1 MTKVDNQPVT
11 TLINPYQ
18 RSMKV
23 TLQRLNDAVHFEA
36 KNEDGNTIH
45 LDGSP
50 EVGGEGKG
58 VRPMQALLMSLA
70 GCSSIDVV
78 SLLKKMRQPLEDMRV
93 EVNGERVD
101 AVPAVFDKIHLQFFL
116 KGKLDEAKVA
126 KAIGMS
132 VEKYCSVARMLDK
145 AAEITWGFE
154 IESPS

>member
-1 MTKVDNQPVT
+1 MH
-11 TLINPYQ
+11 I
-18 RSMKV
+18 

-36 KNEDGNTIH
+36 KNDDGNTIH

-50 EVGGEGKG
+50 DIGGEGKG

-70 GCSSIDVV
+70 GCSSMDVV

-101 AVPAVFDKIHLQFFL
+101 EIPAVFKKIHMQFIL
-116 KGKLDEAKVA
+116 KGDLDEEKAR

-132 VEKYCSVARMLDK
+132 VEKYCSVAKMLDK
-145 AAEITWGFE
+145 TAEITWDVE
-154 IESPS
+154 IEKADQ

>member
-1 MTKVDNQPVT
+1 
-11 TLINPYQ
+11 
-18 RSMKV
+18 MKI

-36 KNEDGNTIH
+36 KNDDGNTIH

-70 GCSSIDVV
+70 GCSSMYVV

-93 EVNGERVD
+93 EVNGHRVD

-116 KGKLDEAKVA
+116 KGDLDEEKAR
-126 KAIGMS
+126 KAISMS

-145 AAEITWGFE
+145 TAEITWGVE
-154 IESPS
+154 IGLPS

>member
-1 MTKVDNQPVT
+1 MH
-11 TLINPYQ
+11 I
-18 RSMKV
+18 

-36 KNEDGNTIH
+36 KNESGNTIH

-50 EVGGEGKG
+50 DIGGEGRG

-70 GCSSIDVV
+70 GCSSMDVV

-93 EVNGERVD
+93 EVLGERVD
-101 AVPAVFDKIHLQFFL
+101 EIPAVFKKIHLQFFL
-116 KGKLDEAKVA
+116 KGDLDEDKAR

-145 AAEITWGFE
+145 TAEISWGLE
-154 IESPS
+154 LEL

>member
-1 MTKVDNQPVT
+1 
-11 TLINPYQ
+11 
-18 RSMKV
+18 MKV

>member
-1 MTKVDNQPVT
+1 
-11 TLINPYQ
+11 
-18 RSMKV
+18 MKV

-36 KNEDGNTIH
+36 KNDDGNTISI
-45 LDGSP
+45 DGSP
-50 EVGGEGKG
+50 DVGGEGKG

-93 EVNGERVD
+93 EVNGDRVD
-101 AVPAVFDKIHLQFFL
+101 EVPAVFNKIHMQFIL
-116 KGKLDEAKVA
+116 KGDLDEAKVA

-145 AAEITWGFE
+145 TAEIGWGFV
-154 IESPS
+154 IELPS

>member
-1 MTKVDNQPVT
+1 
-11 TLINPYQ
+11 
-18 RSMKV
+18 MKI

-36 KNEDGNTIH
+36 KNDDGNSIH

-50 EVGGEGKG
+50 DVGGEGKG

-93 EVNGERVD
+93 EVNGERD
-101 AVPAVFDKIHLQFFL
+101 TGEVPAVFKKIHLTFFL
-116 KGKLDEAKVA
+116 KGDLDEAKVA

-132 VEKYCSVARMLDK
+132 VEKYCSVAKMLEGT
-145 AAEITWGFE
+145 AEISWDYV
-154 IESPS
+154 IELPS